1 MEFLAILSL
10 ILVMA
15 LWIVHSIFLNRR
27 LIKSQN
33 RYHQFFNDSPVAL
46 IVIDKNHRIIEW
58 NQAAEIIFGWNIVK
72 VLNQE
77 ITDCLVPLFDKAHF
91 SHILQKTLT
100 EGVSYSKNYNI
111 TKYREE
117 IFCEWRNRLLDKS
130 TGEILCMAQDIT
142 ASKKALDELTKRS
155 TALESAGD
163 AIFYTDHKGFI
174 EFANRSFFLLNLG
187 DPDDV
192 YGTHIG
198 SYLFKER
205 LTFSAL
211 QSQFDANKTW
221 RGRVTK
227 PSPEGEKVLSVT
239 ITAIYNRNRLISYIG
254 NLHDITE
261 LSSHVHQL
269 THQAHHDPLTGATNR
284 SAMDS
289 RLIQAIH
296 RAERSRTKVALFF
309 IDLNDFKRV
318 NDHYGHETGDKLLS
332 GVARNLR
339 ACLRNSDTVSRF
351 GGDEF
356 VIIIEDIE
364 GQAHVETV
372 RHTIKAAIDKPIVI
386 DARTTLRAKASIG
399 VALYPDDA
407 IDASGLIKAADTSMY
422 AAKREK
428 NKSLTAAKKKFTA
441 PEPTHAADSHSH

>member
-1 MEFLAILSL
+1 MEPLAILAL
-10 ILVMA
+10 IVVMG
-15 LWIVHSIFLNRR
+15 LWIIHSIILNRR
-27 LIKSQN
+27 LIESKS
-33 RYHQFFNDSPVAL
+33 RYHQFFSDSPVAL
-46 IVIDKNHRIIEW
+46 IVIDKNYQILEW
-58 NQAAEIIFGWNIVK
+58 NQTAEIIFGWDADK
-72 VLNQE
+72 ALNQD
-77 ITDCLVPLFDKAHF
+77 ITDFLVPIFDRTHF
-91 SHILQKTLT
+91 LTILQKAAS
-100 EGVSYSKNYNI
+100 EGMSYSKNHNI
-111 TKYREE
+111 TKYRDE
-117 IFCEWRNRLLDKS
+117 IFCEWRNRRLDE
-130 TGEILCMAQDIT
+130 TEGEILCMAQDIT
-142 ASKKALDELTKRS
+142 ASKKTLDELNKRS

-163 AIFYTDHKGFI
+163 AIFYTDGKGFI

-211 QSQFDANKTW
+211 RSQFDADKTW

-227 PSPEGEKVLSVT
+227 PSAEGEKVLSVT

-261 LSSHVHQL
+261 LSSHVHKL

-296 RAERSRTKVALFF
+296 RAERSKTKIALFF

-332 GVARNLR
+332 GVAKNLR
-339 ACLRNSDTVSRF
+339 SCLRNSDTISRF

-356 VIIIEDIE
+356 VIIIEDIK
-364 GQAHVETV
+364 GQGHVDTV
-372 RHTIKAAIDKPIVI
+372 LRTINTAIDEPIVI
-386 DARTTLRAKASIG
+386 NKEVTLKAKASIG
-399 VALYPDDA
+399 MAIYPEDA
-407 IDASGLIKAADTSMY
+407 TDPDALIKAADTSMY
-422 AAKREK
+422 VAKRKK
-428 NKSLTAAKKKFTA
+428 NKSRSDQKTFTV
-441 PEPTHAADSHSH
+441 PELALCADSHSH